1 MNGLID
7 FIYTTIAKEKSTR
20 QTPKEYP
27 EILKNEGSFQIEL
40 NGKLYFDDPNFSV
53 DEFLLYADR
62 WIANDDKS
70 QSMHYHCVDT
80 DENPLISFSMKNG
93 RWYIDSPWELF
104 ECNDSFTR
112 DELEKAVIRLEKAI
126 DR

>member
-20 QTPKEYP
+20 QNPKEYP

-40 NGKLYFDDPNFSV
+40 NGKLYFDDPNFSI
-53 DEFLLYADR
+53 DEFLLYAER
-62 WIANDDKS
+62 WIENGDKS

-112 DELEKAVIRLEKAI
+112 DELEKAVIRLEKSI